1 MTAVGAGPPDVVD
14 SWERLGP
21 DDAPPLVVLDRLADY
36 LDEIGLGSGPLSAER
51 IGDGHSQITYL
62 LSRGPVRVVLR
73 RPPRPPIPKGA
84 HDVQRE
90 ARVLA
95 GLRDADVRAP
105 RLLAHCED
113 ETIIGSEFVLMEY
126 VDGLVIGQQL
136 PEPFDSRRDGTS
148 IMEELIDAMVEL
160 HACVPAEHGLG
171 DLGRPDEY
179 LERQLG
185 RSKKVWSE
193 ARVREVSE
201 IDLVGEEL
209 ERRMPPRQA
218 PAFVHGDLRLGNV
231 LFAAEPPPRLLTIL
245 DWETTTQG
253 DPLTD
258 LGYLLGTYPGRGETG
273 LLLSL
278 SAVGSLDG
286 FPSRRALANRYAE
299 RSTRSLENLNWYV
312 AFALWRV
319 AITLERLYARYVQG
333 TLDDDFYAEMET
345 EIPSLAR
352 QALTFVR
359 SETDLIDEE

>member
-14 SWERLGP
+14 SWEGFEP
-21 DDAPPLVVLDRLADY
+21 GDAPPLVVLDRLGEY
-36 LDEIGLGSGPLSAER
+36 LDRIGLGSGPLTAER

-62 LSRGPVRVVLR
+62 VSRGPSRVVLR

-84 HDVQRE
+84 HDVRRE

-95 GLRDADVRAP
+95 GLGDADVRAP
-105 RLLAHCED
+105 RLLAHCQD
-113 ETIIGSEFVLMEY
+113 ETVIGAEFVLMEY
-126 VDGLVIGQQL
+126 VDGVVIGKDL
-136 PEPFDSRRDGTS
+136 PAGFDSRRDGTA

-160 HACVPAEHGLG
+160 HACVPAELGLG
-171 DLGRPDEY
+171 DLGRPGEY
-179 LERQLG
+179 MQRQLR
-185 RSKKVWSE
+185 RSKKVWAE
-193 ARVREVSE
+193 TRVREVPE
-201 IDLVGEEL
+201 VDLVGVEL
-209 ERRMPPRQA
+209 ERRLPPRQA

-231 LFAAEPPPRLLTIL
+231 LFAHAPPPRLLTIL

-258 LGYLLGTYPGRGETG
+258 LGYLLGTYPGRGESG

-278 SAVGSLDG
+278 SAVGSLPG
-286 FPSRRALANRYAE
+286 FPTRRALANRYAE
-299 RSTRSLENLNWYV
+299 RSARSLDHLNWYV

-319 AITLERLYARYVQG
+319 AITLERLYARYVKG